1 MNGSI
6 DLTLKDEPTQV
17 YEEYERYPTTDSET
31 LSSILPLPNNS
42 LTTTSQ
48 KNHYKRVCSSKIGRR
63 FISSF
68 ILTDIPTIF
77 SARALR
83 PRVLPKKP
91 STDWREEIRKGIVT
105 DKTGKNSFE

>member
-48 KNHYKRVCSSKIGRR
+48 KNHYKRGR
-63 FISSF
+63 SCESF
-68 ILTDIPTIF
+68 IWQHF
-77 SARALR
+77 SDHDLNNVSILKQILQ
-83 PRVLPKKP
+83 PDNDVQ
-91 STDWREEIRKGIVT
+91 I
-105 DKTGKNSFE
+105 

>member
-48 KNHYKRVCSSKIGRR
+48 KNHYKRANI
-63 FISSF
+63 I
-68 ILTDIPTIF
+68 
-77 SARALR
+77 
-83 PRVLPKKP
+83 
-91 STDWREEIRKGIVT
+91 
-105 DKTGKNSFE
+105 